1 MDITVCKFGGS
12 SVGSFAKIEDVAR
25 RISSMKGEG
34 KGVVAVVS
42 AMGDTTDDLIANAKG
57 LDKKASERELDFLM
71 ATGEVQSAAY
81 MAMALNAMGCKA
93 VSMTCYQAGI
103 MCEGSH
109 GHAKLTSIYPKR
121 IIDALNDGYIVVVA
135 GFQGVLPDGDI
146 ATLGRGGSDTT
157 AIAIAAAVGASECVI
172 YTDVDGIY
180 TMDPRAVKD
189 AAKLES
195 ITYDEML
202 ELASL
207 GAQVMQP
214 RAVECAMRNGVDFY
228 VKNSHND
235 HDGTLVTSGA
245 TLENRNV
252 VTGVS
257 QDFNVAKMAVFDVP
271 DRPGSAK
278 GLFKALAEAEINIDM
293 IIQSA
298 VRGKSNDI
306 AFTVP
311 KDELDKAVPVVARLV
326 DELGASGMT
335 FGKDVAKVSVVGA
348 GIKSN
353 FGVAADAFSALS
365 DVGVNIEMI
374 STSEVRI
381 SCIIK
386 KGDTERAVEALH
398 KRFGLSSKG

>member
-12 SVGSFAKIEDVAR
+12 SVGTFAKIEDVAR
-25 RISSMKGEG
+25 RIASMKQEG

-42 AMGDTTDDLIANAKG
+42 AMGDTTDDLIASAKG
-57 LDKKASERELDFLM
+57 IDKKADERELDFLM
-71 ATGEVQSAAY
+71 STGEVQSAAY
-81 MAMALNAMGCKA
+81 TAMTLNSMGCRA

-103 MCEGSH
+103 LCEGAH
-109 GHAKLTSIYPKR
+109 GHARLTAIYPKR
-121 IIDALNDGYIVVVA
+121 IIDAVNDGYVVVVA
-135 GFQGVLPDGDI
+135 GFQGVLPNGDI

-157 AIAIAAAVGASECVI
+157 AVAIAAALKASSCVI
-172 YTDVDGIY
+172 FTDVDGIY
-180 TMDPRAVKD
+180 TMDPRAVRD
-189 AAKLES
+189 AAKLEK

-202 ELASL
+202 EMASL

-228 VKNSHND
+228 VQNSRND
-235 HDGTLVTSGA
+235 HSGTLVTAGGS
-245 TLENRNV
+245 LENENV

-257 QDFNVAKMAVFDVP
+257 QDFNVAKMAIFDVP
-271 DRPGSAK
+271 DKPGSAK
-278 GLFKALAEAEINIDM
+278 TLFKALADSDINIDM

-298 VRGKSNDI
+298 VRGKNNDI
-306 AFTVP
+306 AFTVA

-326 DELGASGMT
+326 DELGASGMIY
-335 FGKDVAKVSVVGA
+335 GKDVAKVSIVGS

-353 FGVAADAFSALS
+353 PGVAADAFSALS

-381 SCIIK
+381 SCIIQK
-386 KGDTERAVEALH
+386 DDAARAVEALH
-398 KRFGLSSKG
+398 TRFGLASAK